1 MKKITYYVDSS
12 IGTIYTGIERLYGGW
27 MATLEGGPFTL
38 EDLDGLDNVDS
49 EAEAEEEIDFINSL
63 IEENE
68 GEELTEED
76 IEYINE
82 WLEIWG
88 C

>member
-1 MKKITYYVDSS
+1 MKKITYYVGSS

-27 MATLEGGPFTL
+27 MATLEGDPFTL
-38 EDLDGLDNVDS
+38 EDLEGLDNVDYQ
-49 EAEAEEEIDFINSL
+49 AEADEEIALINSL

-76 IEYINE
+76 IEYIND
-82 WLEIWG
+82 WLETWG